1 MTIPTSVAEY
11 FIPKVGFTLKHP
23 SDSRGLQY
31 HIALAVRRDREP
43 NNEGIAAIVPK
54 GQ

>member
-1 MTIPTSVAEY
+1 MTIPASTAEY
-11 FIPKVGFTLKHP
+11 YIPKVGFTLKYA
-23 SDSRGLQY
+23 SDSRRLQY

-43 NNEGIAAIVPK
+43 NSEGIAAIVPE